1 MYTPP
6 TTLPYPSNIS
16 PPPPLFLSQSTSET
30 SIAKMNATGHRGLP
44 LFAPSGSKRSFAP
57 PGFWQRLFKGWRV
70 IIFRSWLN
78 LLLFLIPVAYALSV
92 TMEQS
97 HGLVFG
103 FCLLALV
110 PLVQLHELSTAELVC
125 RLGGSNTGLISAS
138 LSNIVELVVAIIA
151 LRKCELRV
159 LQSTLV
165 GSMLSKLLLVLGM
178 CFFAGGLRF
187 TEQVFDPTANQIHSS
202 LLSISVS
209 AVLLPAAYHFS
220 LGDDDPMPESQKQ
233 NILRMSHGVSLVL
246 MSLYTAYLLFQ
257 LWSHSHLYQDTH
269 KKSTKLTTEIPSPP
283 SFFRKAQQKS
293 ESPSPLSASASRDNL
308 SLKSLDSCNDSDP
321 PYVGTSYATQSE
333 VTLTNSQILDPQQDY
348 SVRLVGAGDSFSKG
362 PSIGSRSF
370 SGSTYHGSPEMDQN
384 NLKQVDFKGN
394 EDINDAR
401 SISPVSSSISV
412 QRKPRLSVFMTLLLL
427 SIVTV
432 CVAFTADWLVE
443 AMNGISTTISKEWV
457 GLILLPA
464 VSALAECAT
473 AINVSYRDQLNL
485 SISVAVGSTIQTAL
499 FVIPL
504 MVTVAWIGGKPL
516 ALLFDPFESLV
527 LYISVQ
533 TMTYVVSDGKSNWLE
548 GIILIGLYIIIAVSF
563 WYYPGSPLPSSLAAC
578 HVDLSALN

>member
-1 MYTPP
+1 MYNPP
-6 TTLPYPSNIS
+6 SSLAYPSNIS

-30 SIAKMNATGHRGLP
+30 SIAEMHTDQRSLP
-44 LFAPSGSKRSFAP
+44 LFAPSGSQNSFVP
-57 PGFWQRLFKGWRV
+57 PGFWKRLFKGWRV

-92 TMEQS
+92 TMEES
-97 HGLVFG
+97 HSLVFG

-125 RLGGSNTGLISAS
+125 RIGGSNTGLISAS

-202 LLSISVS
+202 LLSISVG
-209 AVLLPAAYHFS
+209 AVLLPAAYHFA
-220 LGDDDPMPESQKQ
+220 LGDDDPMPDSQKQ

-269 KKSTKLTTEIPSPP
+269 KKSTKLTTKVPSPA
-283 SFFRKAQQKS
+283 SFFRKAPQKTES
-293 ESPSPLSASASRDNL
+293 SPSLSACASKDNL
-308 SLKSLDSCNDSDP
+308 SLKDSDSYNNS
-321 PYVGTSYATQSE
+321 PYLGAYATQSE
-333 VTLTNSQILDPQQDY
+333 VTLTNPQTSDSQQGY
-348 SVRLVGAGDSFSKG
+348 SVRLVGAGVPISRG
-362 PSIGSRSF
+362 PSNSSRSF
-370 SGSTYHGSPEMDQN
+370 SGSTYRGSPEMDRDN
-384 NLKQVDFKGN
+384 FKEVDFKGD
-394 EDINDAR
+394 E
-401 SISPVSSSISV
+401 SIDESRPVSPVSSIISV
-412 QRKPRLSVFMTLLLL
+412 QREPQLSVFMTLLLL

-464 VSALAECAT
+464 VSSLAECAT

-499 FVIPL
+499 FVIPF
-504 MVTVAWIGGKPL
+504 MVTVAWIAGKPL

-563 WYYPGSPLPSSLAAC
+563 WYYPGSSLPSSLAAC
-578 HVDLSALN
+578 HVDLSSVN

>member
-1 MYTPP
+1 MYNPP
-6 TTLPYPSNIS
+6 SSLAYPSNIS

-30 SIAKMNATGHRGLP
+30 SIAEMHTDQRGLP
-44 LFAPSGSKRSFAP
+44 LFTPSGSQSSFVP
-57 PGFWQRLFKGWRV
+57 PGFWKKLFKGWRV

-92 TMEQS
+92 TMEES
-97 HGLVFG
+97 HSLVFG

-125 RLGGSNTGLISAS
+125 RIGGSNTGLINAS

-187 TEQVFDPTANQIHSS
+187 TEQGFDPTANQIHSS
-202 LLSISVS
+202 LLSISVG
-209 AVLLPAAYHFS
+209 AVLLPAAYHFA
-220 LGDDDPMPESQKQ
+220 LGDDDPMPDSQKQ

-257 LWSHSHLYQDTH
+257 LWSHSHLYRDTH
-269 KKSTKLTTEIPSPP
+269 KKSIKLTTKVPSPA
-283 SFFRKAQQKS
+283 SFFRKPRQKTES
-293 ESPSPLSASASRDNL
+293 SPSLSACASKDNL
-308 SLKSLDSCNDSDP
+308 PLECLNSYNNL
-321 PYVGTSYATQSE
+321 PYHGTPYATQSE
-333 VTLTNSQILDPQQDY
+333 VTLTNTQPLDTQQGC
-348 SVRLVGAGDSFSKG
+348 SVRLVGAGVPMSRG
-362 PSIGSRSF
+362 PTTDSRSF
-370 SGSTYHGSPEMDQN
+370 SGSTYHESPEMDQDSFKEVD
-384 NLKQVDFKGN
+384 LKGD
-394 EDINDAR
+394 EDMNGAR
-401 SISPVSSSISV
+401 PVSPVSTTASGQREPQLSI
-412 QRKPRLSVFMTLLLL
+412 FMTLLLL

-457 GLILLPA
+457 ALILLPA
-464 VSALAECAT
+464 VSSLAECAT

-499 FVIPL
+499 FVIPF
-504 MVTVAWIGGKPL
+504 MVTVAWIAGKPL

-563 WYYPGSPLPSSLAAC
+563 WYYPGSTLPSSLAAC
-578 HVDLSALN
+578 HADLSALN

>member
-1 MYTPP
+1 MYNNPSS
-6 TTLPYPSNIS
+6 LAYPSNIS
-16 PPPPLFLSQSTSET
+16 PPPPLVLSQSTSET
-30 SIAKMNATGHRGLP
+30 SIAEMHTDQRGLP
-44 LFAPSGSKRSFAP
+44 LFGPSGSQSSFVP
-57 PGFWQRLFKGWRV
+57 PGFWKRLFKGWRV

-78 LLLFLIPVAYALSV
+78 LLLFLIPVVYALSV
-92 TMEQS
+92 TMEES
-97 HGLVFG
+97 HSLVFG

-125 RLGGSNTGLISAS
+125 RIGGSNTGLINAS
-138 LSNIVELVVAIIA
+138 LIIA

-202 LLSISVS
+202 LLSISVG
-209 AVLLPAAYHFS
+209 AVLLPAAYHFA
-220 LGDDDPMPESQKQ
+220 LGDDDPMPDSQKQ
-233 NILRMSHGVSLVL
+233 NILRMSHGVI
-246 MSLYTAYLLFQ
+246 YTAYLLFQ
-257 LWSHSHLYQDTH
+257 LWSHSHLYQDTN
-269 KKSTKLTTEIPSPP
+269 KKSTKLATKVPSPA
-283 SFFRKAQQKS
+283 SFFRKVPHKT
-293 ESPSPLSASASRDNL
+293 ESSLCNNSPYLGA
-308 SLKSLDSCNDSDP
+308 
-321 PYVGTSYATQSE
+321 YATQSE
-333 VTLTNSQILDPQQDY
+333 VTLTNPQTSDSQQGY
-348 SVRLVGAGDSFSKG
+348 SVRLVGAGVPVSRC
-362 PSIGSRSF
+362 PSNISRSF
-370 SGSTYHGSPEMDQN
+370 SGSTYHGSPEMDQDN
-384 NLKQVDFKGN
+384 FKEVDFKGD
-394 EDINDAR
+394 E
-401 SISPVSSSISV
+401 SIDESRPVSPVSSTISV
-412 QRKPRLSVFMTLLLL
+412 QREPQLSVFMALLLL
-427 SIVTV
+427 SVVTV

-464 VSALAECAT
+464 VSSLAECAT

-499 FVIPL
+499 FVIPF
-504 MVTVAWIGGKPL
+504 MVTVAWIAGKPL

-548 GIILIGLYIIIAVSF
+548 GIILIAVSF
-563 WYYPGSPLPSSLAAC
+563 WYYPGSSLPSSLAAC
-578 HVDLSALN
+578 HVDLSAVN

>member
-6 TTLPYPSNIS
+6 SSLAYPSNIS

-30 SIAKMNATGHRGLP
+30 SIAEMHTDQGSLP
-44 LFAPSGSKRSFAP
+44 LFAPSVSQSSFVP
-57 PGFWQRLFKGWRV
+57 PGFWKRLFKGWRV

-92 TMEQS
+92 TMEES
-97 HGLVFG
+97 HSLVFG

-125 RLGGSNTGLISAS
+125 RFGGSNTGLINAS

-202 LLSISVS
+202 LLSISVG
-209 AVLLPAAYHFS
+209 AVLLPAAYHFA
-220 LGDDDPMPESQKQ
+220 LGDDDPMPDSQKQ

-269 KKSTKLTTEIPSPP
+269 KKSTKLNTKVPSPA
-283 SFFRKAQQKS
+283 SFFRKAQQKT
-293 ESPSPLSASASRDNL
+293 ESSPPLSACASKDSL
-308 SLKSLDSCNDSDP
+308 PLKSLNSYNNL
-321 PYVGTSYATQSE
+321 PYFGTSYATQSE
-333 VTLTNSQILDPQQDY
+333 VTLTNTQALDTQQGC
-348 SVRLVGAGDSFSKG
+348 SVRLVGAGVPISRG
-362 PSIGSRSF
+362 PSTGSRSF
-370 SGSTYHGSPEMDQN
+370 SGSTYHGSPEMDQVSF
-384 NLKQVDFKGN
+384 KDVDVKGDEVIN
-394 EDINDAR
+394 EAR
-401 SISPVSSSISV
+401 PVSPVSSTASV
-412 QRKPRLSVFMTLLLL
+412 QREPQLSIFMTLLLL
-427 SIVTV
+427 SVVTV
-432 CVAFTADWLVE
+432 CVAFTADLLVE

-464 VSALAECAT
+464 VSSLAECAT

-499 FVIPL
+499 FVIPF
-504 MVTVAWIGGKPL
+504 MVTVAWIAGKPL

-563 WYYPGSPLPSSLAAC
+563 WYYPGSTLPSSLAAC